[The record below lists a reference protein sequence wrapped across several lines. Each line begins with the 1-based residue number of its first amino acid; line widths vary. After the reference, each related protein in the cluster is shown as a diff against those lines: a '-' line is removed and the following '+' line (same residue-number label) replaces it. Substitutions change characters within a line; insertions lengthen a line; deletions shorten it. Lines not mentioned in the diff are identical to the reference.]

1 MLQANLLLLASGA
14 LVPALLPS
22 TPRCSIRM
30 SSDPTKPLYSK
41 IEKLIRSSNKSSR
54 VQALSQRWTTLPPDE
69 LVENV
74 FVIGKEIVTDYSTGC
89 ELLALAEEQADLSL
103 NTRAY
108 AALMRSGQAEE
119 RPTDVLMLIARS
131 RALGMQP
138 SRTMLATAM
147 ECASQIAD
155 WGAVARLFGEYAG
168 SESDTVALE
177 LIGASPA
184 VLSEIRTAAETAA
197 LDEDEPEQCTIEGD
211 ERCTPLAPRDQRAM
225 QLVLRAHCMRGDSPL
240 VAATIKRMR
249 KTMCPIP
256 NEGYAALWDMSDK
269 RALLALTPQDLWLSL
284 SDATELQGLRLSATT
299 GFVSRAERELALIV
313 LGVVVIGLAGYQ
325 LNLATI
331 PAEVD
336 PFEASGLF

>member
-1 MLQANLLLLASGA
+1 
-14 LVPALLPS
+14 
-22 TPRCSIRM
+22 
-30 SSDPTKPLYSK
+30 
-41 IEKLIRSSNKSSR
+41 
-54 VQALSQRWTTLPPDE
+54 
-69 LVENV
+69 
-74 FVIGKEIVTDYSTGC
+74 
-89 ELLALAEEQADLSL
+89 
-103 NTRAY
+103 
-108 AALMRSGQAEE
+108 
-119 RPTDVLMLIARS
+119 
-131 RALGMQP
+131 
-138 SRTMLATAM
+138 
-147 ECASQIAD
+147 
-155 WGAVARLFGEYAG
+155 
-168 SESDTVALE
+168 
-177 LIGASPA
+177 
-184 VLSEIRTAAETAA
+184 
-197 LDEDEPEQCTIEGD
+197 
-211 ERCTPLAPRDQRAM
+211 M